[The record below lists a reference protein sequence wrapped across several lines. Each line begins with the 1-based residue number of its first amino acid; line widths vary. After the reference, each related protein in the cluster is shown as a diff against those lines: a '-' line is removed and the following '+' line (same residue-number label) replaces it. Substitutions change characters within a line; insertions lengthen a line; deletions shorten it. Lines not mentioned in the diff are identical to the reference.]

1 MAAEKLGPCV
11 RPRRDAGDA
20 TALWVTFDTENGP
33 VERRALTPY
42 FLVSNNKNWMK
53 GLNCACCRAV
63 TRTAACA
70 LAFLLKMYI
79 IACIPIMDKVPLIVT
94 LVIPKM
100 YICKVNYD
108 NIVKY
113 ILQ

>member
-1 MAAEKLGPCV
+1 M
-11 RPRRDAGDA
+11 RPRRDAWDA

-33 VERRALTPY
+33 VERRAFTPY
-42 FLVSNNKNWMK
+42 FLVSNNTNWMK

-63 TRTAACA
+63 TRAAACA

-79 IACIPIMDKVPLIVT
+79 IAFIPIMDKAPLIVT
-94 LVIPKM
+94 LEIPKM
-100 YICKVNYD
+100 YICKVNHA

>member
-1 MAAEKLGPCV
+1 
-11 RPRRDAGDA
+11 
-20 TALWVTFDTENGP
+20 
-33 VERRALTPY
+33 
-42 FLVSNNKNWMK
+42 MK

-63 TRTAACA
+63 TRAAACA

-79 IACIPIMDKVPLIVT
+79 IACILIKDKVPLIVT
-94 LVIPKM
+94 LEIPKM
-100 YICKVNYD
+100 YICKVNYA

>member
-1 MAAEKLGPCV
+1 VAAEKLGPCV

-42 FLVSNNKNWMK
+42 FLVSNNTNWMK
-53 GLNCACCRAV
+53 GLYCACCRPV
-63 TRTAACA
+63 TRPAACA
-70 LAFLLKMYI
+70 LAFFLKMYT
-79 IACIPIMDKVPLIVT
+79 IACIHI
-94 LVIPKM
+94 M
-100 YICKVNYD
+100 YICKVNYA